1 MNRNI
6 VNCVQNGD
14 ITALKRIINSTHEGL
29 DALNVCSAKSRDTVA
44 ILAARYGRLDIL
56 RYVYTHVAAGGGA
69 GVSLLERANADGK
82 RALHEAAQHG
92 HLSCVKF
99 LLSCGVDV
107 DSLKRA
113 DWYV

>member
-1 MNRNI
+1 MNTNFNRNI
-6 VNCVQNGD
+6 LKCVQNGD
-14 ITALKRIINSTHEGL
+14 ISALKRIIDTCNEEL
-29 DALNVCSAKSRDTVA
+29 DAPSVCSTKSGDTVA
-44 ILAARYGRLDIL
+44 IFAARYGRLDIL
-56 RYVYTHVAAGGGA
+56 RYVYTSA
-69 GVSLLERANADGK
+69 GVSLLERANVDGK